1 MSDVEMSQPR
11 ARSPRIVV
19 DGIIANRN
27 LVRKRG
33 GVVAVAMSA
42 SLAVVGL
49 ILVALP
55 SSLLGMVGYLV
66 LVIALP
72 VLSIAGVP
80 AVSTFASYT
89 IATLASAAIWF
100 GLGQVSAIRAT
111 HRAVAGWP
119 EWAREFR
126 PLAIGVAIGAVM
138 ALALSG
144 IVLGAL

>member
-1 MSDVEMSQPR
+1 MSDVETSQPR

-42 SLAVVGL
+42 SLALVGL
-49 ILVALP
+49 ILLALP
-55 SSLLGMVGYLV
+55 GSLLGILGYLI

-89 IATLASAAIWF
+89 LATLASAAIWF
-100 GLGQVSAIRAT
+100 ALGHVSAIRAT
-111 HRAVAGWP
+111 RCAVVGWP

-126 PLAIGVAIGAVM
+126 PLAIGVAIGAVL
-138 ALALSG
+138 ALALSA

>member
-1 MSDVEMSQPR
+1 MSDVETSQPR

-27 LVRKRG
+27 VVRKRG
-33 GVVAVAMSA
+33 GIVAVAMSA
-42 SLAVVGL
+42 SLALVGL
-49 ILVALP
+49 ILLALP
-55 SSLLGMVGYLV
+55 GSLIGILGYLI

-89 IATLASAAIWF
+89 LATLASAAIWF
-100 GLGQVSAIRAT
+100 ALGHVSAIRAT
-111 HRAVAGWP
+111 RRAVVGWP

-126 PLAIGVAIGAVM
+126 PLAIGVAIGAVL
-138 ALALSG
+138 ALALSA

>member
-1 MSDVEMSQPR
+1 MPDVETSQPR

-33 GVVAVAMSA
+33 GAVAVAMSA
-42 SLAVVGL
+42 SLALFGL
-49 ILVALP
+49 ILLVLP
-55 SSLLGMVGYLV
+55 SSLLGMVGYLI

-72 VLSIAGVP
+72 VLSIAGIP
-80 AVSTFASYT
+80 AVSTFASYA
-89 IATLASAAIWF
+89 IATVASAAIWF

-111 HRAVAGWP
+111 RRAVAGWP

-126 PLAIGVAIGAVM
+126 PLAIGIAIGAVL

>member
-1 MSDVEMSQPR
+1 MSDVETSQPR

-19 DGIIANRN
+19 YGIIANRN

-42 SLAVVGL
+42 SLALLGL
-49 ILVALP
+49 ILLVLP
-55 SSLLGMVGYLV
+55 SSLLGMVGYLI

-72 VLSIAGVP
+72 VLSIAGIP
-80 AVSTFASYT
+80 AVSTFASYA
-89 IATLASAAIWF
+89 IATVASAAIWF

-111 HRAVAGWP
+111 RRAVAGWP

-138 ALALSG
+138 ALAVSG

>member
-1 MSDVEMSQPR
+1 MPDVETSQPR

-42 SLAVVGL
+42 SLAIVGL
-49 ILVALP
+49 ILLALP
-55 SSLLGMVGYLV
+55 GSLLGMLGYLI

-80 AVSTFASYT
+80 AVSTFVSYT
-89 IATLASAAIWF
+89 LATLASAAIWF
-100 GLGQVSAIRAT
+100 ALGQVSAIRAT
-111 HRAVAGWP
+111 RRAVVGWP

-126 PLAIGVAIGAVM
+126 PLAIGVAIGAVL
-138 ALALSG
+138 ALALSA

>member
-1 MSDVEMSQPR
+1 MPDVETSQPR
-11 ARSPRIVV
+11 ASSPRIVV

-33 GVVAVAMSA
+33 GAVAVAMSA
-42 SLAVVGL
+42 SLALLGL
-49 ILVALP
+49 ILLVLP
-55 SSLLGMVGYLV
+55 SSLLGMVGYLI

-72 VLSIAGVP
+72 VLSIAGIP
-80 AVSTFASYT
+80 AVSTFASYA
-89 IATLASAAIWF
+89 IATVASAAIWF

-111 HRAVAGWP
+111 RRAVAGWP
-119 EWAREFR
+119 EWARECR
-126 PLAIGVAIGAVM
+126 PLAIGIAIGAVL

>member
-1 MSDVEMSQPR
+1 MPDVETSQPR

-33 GVVAVAMSA
+33 GAVAVAMSA
-42 SLAVVGL
+42 SLALLGL
-49 ILVALP
+49 ILLVLP
-55 SSLLGMVGYLV
+55 SSLLGMVGYLI

-72 VLSIAGVP
+72 VLSIAGIP
-80 AVSTFASYT
+80 AVSTFASYA
-89 IATLASAAIWF
+89 IATVASAAIWF

-111 HRAVAGWP
+111 RRAVAGWP
-119 EWAREFR
+119 EWAREFW
-126 PLAIGVAIGAVM
+126 PLAIGIAIGAVL

>member
-1 MSDVEMSQPR
+1 MSNVETSQPR

-33 GVVAVAMSA
+33 GVVAVSMST
-42 SLAVVGL
+42 SLALVGL

-80 AVSTFASYT
+80 AVSTLASYT

-111 HRAVAGWP
+111 RRAVAGWP
-119 EWAREFR
+119 EWVREFR

>member
-1 MSDVEMSQPR
+1 MSDVETSQPR

-42 SLAVVGL
+42 SLALVGL
-49 ILVALP
+49 ILLALP
-55 SSLLGMVGYLV
+55 GSLLGILGYLI
-66 LVIALP
+66 LVIARP

-89 IATLASAAIWF
+89 LATLASAAIWF
-100 GLGQVSAIRAT
+100 ALGHVSAIRAT
-111 HRAVAGWP
+111 RRAVVGWP

-126 PLAIGVAIGAVM
+126 PLAIGVAIGAVL
-138 ALALSG
+138 ALALSA

>member
-1 MSDVEMSQPR
+1 MAETQSPSARPR
-11 ARSPRIVV
+11 APRVVV

-27 LVRKRG
+27 LIRKRG
-33 GVVAVAMSA
+33 GVVAVGMSA
-42 SLAVVGL
+42 SLALVGL
-49 ILVALP
+49 VLVALP
-55 SSLLGMVGYLV
+55 GSLLGVIGYLV

-100 GLGQVSAIRAT
+100 TLGQISAIRAT
-111 HRAVAGWP
+111 RRAIAGWP
-119 EWAREFR
+119 EWLREFR
-126 PLAIGVAIGAVM
+126 PLAIGVAIGAVL
-138 ALALSG
+138 ALALSA

>member
-1 MSDVEMSQPR
+1 MPDVETSQPR

-33 GVVAVAMSA
+33 GAVAVAMSA
-42 SLAVVGL
+42 SLALFGL
-49 ILVALP
+49 ILLVLP
-55 SSLLGMVGYLV
+55 SSLLGMVGYLI

-72 VLSIAGVP
+72 VLSIAGIP
-80 AVSTFASYT
+80 AVSTFASYA
-89 IATLASAAIWF
+89 IATVASAAIWF

-111 HRAVAGWP
+111 RRAVAGWP

-126 PLAIGVAIGAVM
+126 PLAIGIAIGAVM

>member
-1 MSDVEMSQPR
+1 MSNVETSQPR

-33 GVVAVAMSA
+33 GVVAVSMSA
-42 SLAVVGL
+42 SLALVGL

-80 AVSTFASYT
+80 AISTLASYT

-111 HRAVAGWP
+111 RRAVAGWP
-119 EWAREFR
+119 EWVREFR

>member
-1 MSDVEMSQPR
+1 MSNVETSQPR

-33 GVVAVAMSA
+33 GVVAVSMSA
-42 SLAVVGL
+42 SLALVGL

-55 SSLLGMVGYLV
+55 SSMLGMVGYLV

-80 AVSTFASYT
+80 AVSTLASYT
-89 IATLASAAIWF
+89 IATLARAAIWF
-100 GLGQVSAIRAT
+100 GLGQVSAMRAT
-111 HRAVAGWP
+111 RRAVAGWP
-119 EWAREFR
+119 EWVREFR

>member
-1 MSDVEMSQPR
+1 MSDVGTSQPR

-42 SLAVVGL
+42 SLALVGL
-49 ILVALP
+49 ILLALP
-55 SSLLGMVGYLV
+55 GSLLGMLGYLV
-66 LVIALP
+66 LVIARP

-89 IATLASAAIWF
+89 LATLASAAIWF
-100 GLGQVSAIRAT
+100 ALGHVSAIRAT
-111 HRAVAGWP
+111 RRAVVGWP

-126 PLAIGVAIGAVM
+126 PLAIGVAIGAVL
-138 ALALSG
+138 ALALSA

>member
-1 MSDVEMSQPR
+1 MNDVETPSARP
-11 ARSPRIVV
+11 RSPRIVV
-19 DGIIANRN
+19 DGVIANRN

-42 SLAVVGL
+42 SLALVGL

-55 SSLLGMVGYLV
+55 GSLFGIIGYLV

-80 AVSTFASYT
+80 AVSTFTSYAF
-89 IATLASAAIWF
+89 ATLASAAIWF
-100 GLGQVSAIRAT
+100 ALGQVSALRAT
-111 HRAVAGWP
+111 RRAVAGWP
-119 EWAREFR
+119 EWSREFR
-126 PLAIGVAIGAVM
+126 PLAIGVAIGAVL
-138 ALALSG
+138 ALALSA

>member
-1 MSDVEMSQPR
+1 MSDVETSQPR

-42 SLAVVGL
+42 SLALVGL
-49 ILVALP
+49 ILLALP
-55 SSLLGMVGYLV
+55 GSLLGMLGYLI

-89 IATLASAAIWF
+89 LATLASAAIWF
-100 GLGQVSAIRAT
+100 ALGHVSAIRAT

-126 PLAIGVAIGAVM
+126 PLAIGVAIGAVL
-138 ALALSG
+138 ALALSA

>member
-1 MSDVEMSQPR
+1 MSDVETSQPR

-42 SLAVVGL
+42 SLALVGL
-49 ILVALP
+49 ILLALP
-55 SSLLGMVGYLV
+55 GSLLGILGYLI

-80 AVSTFASYT
+80 AVSTFASY
-89 IATLASAAIWF
+89 ILATLASAAIWF
-100 GLGQVSAIRAT
+100 ALGHVSAIRAT
-111 HRAVAGWP
+111 RRAVAGWP

-126 PLAIGVAIGAVM
+126 PLAIGVAIGAVL
-138 ALALSG
+138 ALALSA

>member
-1 MSDVEMSQPR
+1 M
-11 ARSPRIVV
+11 
-19 DGIIANRN
+19 
-27 LVRKRG
+27 RKHG
-33 GVVAVAMSA
+33 GVVAVGMSA
-42 SLAVVGL
+42 SLALFGL

-55 SSLLGMVGYLV
+55 SSLLGIVGYLV

-111 HRAVAGWP
+111 RRAVAGWP
-119 EWAREFR
+119 EWVREFR

>member
-1 MSDVEMSQPR
+1 MPDVETSQPR
-11 ARSPRIVV
+11 GRSPRIVV

-33 GVVAVAMSA
+33 GVVAVALST
-42 SLAVVGL
+42 SLALFGL
-49 ILVALP
+49 ILLLLP
-55 SSLLGMVGYLV
+55 GSLLGMLGYLI

-72 VLSIAGVP
+72 VLSIAGIP
-80 AVSTFASYT
+80 AVSTFASYA
-89 IATLASAAIWF
+89 IAILASAAIWF

-111 HRAVAGWP
+111 RRAVAGWP

-126 PLAIGVAIGAVM
+126 PLAIGIAIGAVL

>member
-1 MSDVEMSQPR
+1 MSDVETSQPR

-27 LVRKRG
+27 VVRKRG

-42 SLAVVGL
+42 SLALVGL
-49 ILVALP
+49 ILLALP
-55 SSLLGMVGYLV
+55 GSLLGMLGYLV

-89 IATLASAAIWF
+89 LATLASAAIWF
-100 GLGQVSAIRAT
+100 ALGHVSATRAT
-111 HRAVAGWP
+111 RRAVAGWP

-126 PLAIGVAIGAVM
+126 PLAIGVAIGAVL
-138 ALALSG
+138 ALALSA

>member
-1 MSDVEMSQPR
+1 MSNVETSQPR

-19 DGIIANRN
+19 DGFIANRN

-33 GVVAVAMSA
+33 GVVAVSMSA
-42 SLAVVGL
+42 SLALVGL

-55 SSLLGMVGYLV
+55 SSMLGMVGYLV

-80 AVSTFASYT
+80 AVSTLASYT

-100 GLGQVSAIRAT
+100 GLGQVSAMRAT
-111 HRAVAGWP
+111 RRAVAGWP
-119 EWAREFR
+119 EWVREFR

>member
-1 MSDVEMSQPR
+1 MSNVETSQPR

-33 GVVAVAMSA
+33 GVVAVSMSA
-42 SLAVVGL
+42 SLALVGL

-80 AVSTFASYT
+80 AVSTLASYI

-111 HRAVAGWP
+111 RRAVAGWP
-119 EWAREFR
+119 EWVREFR

>member
-1 MSDVEMSQPR
+1 MSNVETSQPR

-33 GVVAVAMSA
+33 GVVAVSMSA
-42 SLAVVGL
+42 SLALVGL

-55 SSLLGMVGYLV
+55 SSMLGMVGYLV

-80 AVSTFASYT
+80 AVSTLASYT

-100 GLGQVSAIRAT
+100 GLGQVSAMRAT
-111 HRAVAGWP
+111 RRAVAGWP
-119 EWAREFR
+119 EWVREFR

>member
-1 MSDVEMSQPR
+1 MSDAETSQPR

-42 SLAVVGL
+42 SLAIVGL
-49 ILVALP
+49 ILLALP
-55 SSLLGMVGYLV
+55 GSLLGMLGYLI

-80 AVSTFASYT
+80 AVSTFVSYT
-89 IATLASAAIWF
+89 LATLASAAIWF
-100 GLGQVSAIRAT
+100 ALGQVSAIRAT
-111 HRAVAGWP
+111 RRAVVGWP

-126 PLAIGVAIGAVM
+126 PLAIGVAIGAVL
-138 ALALSG
+138 ALALSA

>member
-1 MSDVEMSQPR
+1 MSDVETSQPR

-33 GVVAVAMSA
+33 GVAAVAMSA
-42 SLAVVGL
+42 SLALVGL

-55 SSLLGMVGYLV
+55 GSLLGILGYLI

-89 IATLASAAIWF
+89 LATLASAAIWF
-100 GLGQVSAIRAT
+100 ALGHVSAIRAT

-126 PLAIGVAIGAVM
+126 PLAIGVAIGAVL
-138 ALALSG
+138 ALALSA

>member
-1 MSDVEMSQPR
+1 MSDVETSQPR

-42 SLAVVGL
+42 SLAIVGL
-49 ILVALP
+49 ILLALP
-55 SSLLGMVGYLV
+55 GSLLGMLGYLI

-80 AVSTFASYT
+80 AVSTFVSYT
-89 IATLASAAIWF
+89 LATLASAAIWF
-100 GLGQVSAIRAT
+100 ALGQVSAIRAT
-111 HRAVAGWP
+111 RRAVVGWP

-126 PLAIGVAIGAVM
+126 PLAIGVAIGAVL
-138 ALALSG
+138 ALALSA

>member
-1 MSDVEMSQPR
+1 MSDIETSPPR
-11 ARSPRIVV
+11 VRSPRIVV

-27 LVRKRG
+27 SIRKRG

-42 SLAVVGL
+42 SLALVGL

-55 SSLLGMVGYLV
+55 GSLFGMVGYLI

-80 AVSTFASYT
+80 AVSTFVSYT

-100 GLGQVSAIRAT
+100 ALGQVSAIRAT
-111 HRAVAGWP
+111 RRAVAGWP

>member
-1 MSDVEMSQPR
+1 MPDVETSQPR
-11 ARSPRIVV
+11 ASSPRIVV

-33 GVVAVAMSA
+33 GAVAVAMSA
-42 SLAVVGL
+42 SLALLGL
-49 ILVALP
+49 ILLVLP
-55 SSLLGMVGYLV
+55 SSLLGMVGYLI

-72 VLSIAGVP
+72 VLSIAGIP
-80 AVSTFASYT
+80 AVSTFASYA
-89 IATLASAAIWF
+89 IATVASAAIWF

-111 HRAVAGWP
+111 RRAVAGWP

-126 PLAIGVAIGAVM
+126 PLAIGIAIGAVL

>member
-1 MSDVEMSQPR
+1 MSDVETSQPR

-42 SLAVVGL
+42 SLALVGL
-49 ILVALP
+49 ILLALP
-55 SSLLGMVGYLV
+55 GSLLGMFGYLI

-80 AVSTFASYT
+80 AVSTFVSYT
-89 IATLASAAIWF
+89 LATLASAAIWF
-100 GLGQVSAIRAT
+100 ALGQVSAIRAT
-111 HRAVAGWP
+111 RRAVVGWP

-126 PLAIGVAIGAVM
+126 PLAIGVAIGAVL
-138 ALALSG
+138 ALALSA

>member
-1 MSDVEMSQPR
+1 MSDVETSQPR

-42 SLAVVGL
+42 SLALVGL
-49 ILVALP
+49 ILLALP
-55 SSLLGMVGYLV
+55 GSLLGMLGYLV

-80 AVSTFASYT
+80 AVSTFVSYT
-89 IATLASAAIWF
+89 LATLASAAIWF
-100 GLGQVSAIRAT
+100 ALGHVSAIRAT
-111 HRAVAGWP
+111 RRAVVGWP

-126 PLAIGVAIGAVM
+126 PLAIGVAIGAVL
-138 ALALSG
+138 ALALSA

>member
-1 MSDVEMSQPR
+1 MSNVETSQPR

-42 SLAVVGL
+42 SLALLGL
-49 ILVALP
+49 ILLALP
-55 SSLLGMVGYLV
+55 GSLLGILGYLI

-72 VLSIAGVP
+72 VLSIAGIP
-80 AVSTFASYT
+80 AVSTFASYA

-100 GLGQVSAIRAT
+100 GLGLSNNAFVYGMAEMLGRMRGSKAWGAN
-111 HRAVAGWP
+111 
-119 EWAREFR
+119 WA
-126 PLAIGVAIGAVM
+126 
-138 ALALSG
+138 
-144 IVLGAL
+144 